1 MVLSACSTLKYFLQA
16 SCLGKPISIPRCHG
30 QELDETNKNCW
41 RDGHQSIEN
50 HLQDCPKKMPKSVL
64 LAFQKSV
71 YVYLSYPILSYPIYL
86 SLSIQI
92 SNFSVAWSTHQDAHD
107 PSRHRPSACKP
118 PTRKRAR
125 RASIVPMWV
134 GKPGENWRKRC
145 GLKILDSQEPSNF
158 SG

>member
-71 YVYLSYPILSYPIYL
+71 YVYLSYPILSYPI
-86 SLSIQI
+86 LSIYLFRSRFPTFLWLGLPIRMPMIHLVTGRQPANRQRGKGHGELRLCRCE
-92 SNFSVAWSTHQDAHD
+92 SGSLEKTGEKDAVWK
-107 PSRHRPSACKP
+107 S
-118 PTRKRAR
+118 
-125 RASIVPMWV
+125 
-134 GKPGENWRKRC
+134 
-145 GLKILDSQEPSNF
+145 
-158 SG
+158 

>member
-71 YVYLSYPILSYPIYL
+71 YVYLSYPILSY
-86 SLSIQI
+86 LSISFDPDFQLFCGLVYPSGCPWSI
-92 SNFSVAWSTHQDAHD
+92 SSQAVSLQTANAEKGTESFDCADV
-107 PSRHRPSACKP
+107 SREA
-118 PTRKRAR
+118 
-125 RASIVPMWV
+125 
-134 GKPGENWRKRC
+134 WRKLEKKMRSEN
-145 GLKILDSQEPSNF
+145 LRQPRAIKF
-158 SG
+158 